1 MRDTLGEL
9 LKKHFTRETGLYI
22 TSEEHSIPESYETD
36 WCEYFDGDVGEFLDR
51 NDMKKFQDLN
61 PVLDCDV
68 RFNGYDCLI
77 LVTIYGDNVLED
89 DEE

>member
-51 NDMKKFQDLN
+51 DNMRAFRE
-61 PVLDCDV
+61 LDSSDCEI
-68 RFNGYDCLI
+68 RFEGSDCLI
-77 LVTIYGDNVLED
+77 HVTVYDSVLEYY
-89 DEE
+89 EE